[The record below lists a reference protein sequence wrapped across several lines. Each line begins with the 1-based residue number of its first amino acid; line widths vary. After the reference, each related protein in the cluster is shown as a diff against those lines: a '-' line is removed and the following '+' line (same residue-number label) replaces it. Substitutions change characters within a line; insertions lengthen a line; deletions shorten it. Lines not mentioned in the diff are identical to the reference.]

1 MFSSGIFHVMLVHVK
16 FGQHIIISLFIHVRY
31 GYGQSGFVHVIT
43 KNFQLKIDIIQSIS
57 ISKNVGHPK

>member
-1 MFSSGIFHVMLVHVK
+1 MLVHVK

-31 GYGQSGFVHVIT
+31 GYGQSGFVHVII

-57 ISKNVGHPK
+57 TSKNVGHPK